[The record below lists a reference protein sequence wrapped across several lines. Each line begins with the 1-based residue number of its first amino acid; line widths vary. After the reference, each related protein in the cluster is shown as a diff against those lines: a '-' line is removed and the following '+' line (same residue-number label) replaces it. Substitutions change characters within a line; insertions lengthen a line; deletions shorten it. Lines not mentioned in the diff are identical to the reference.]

1 MRSWREVLWVFLRLG
16 CVSFGGPV
24 AHLGYFHE
32 EFVRRRKWLDEATYA
47 DLVALCQFLPGP
59 ASSQVAYAI
68 GLRRAGWAGGAAAWI
83 GFTLP
88 SAAIMLAFAYGLGF
102 AGDWPLGGW
111 IGGLKI
117 AAVAVVAN
125 ALWSMAEKLCPD
137 RTRAIIAMLAACV
150 MILFPMAW
158 MQVVVIAAGS
168 LVGWL
173 LLTADSNGKTV
184 VEEKAGRGWP
194 WLLAFGGLLVALP
207 VMVVLTGDSI
217 VLMIDAFYRSG
228 SLVFGGGHVVLPL
241 LEEATVGRG
250 WLSRDAFLAGY
261 GVAQAV
267 PGPLFTFA
275 AYLGSVIGV
284 GPGGVVGGLL
294 ALVAIYLPSWLLLP
308 GAMPYWNRMRNMPA
322 ARSALMGT
330 NAAVVGLLG
339 TAFYDPVLTSGVT
352 DSLRLVLALLAFGA
366 LRFLK
371 LPPWLLVLACAV
383 AGGVLLG

>member
-1 MRSWREVLWVFLRLG
+1 MG
-16 CVSFGGPV
+16 CLSFGGPV

-68 GLRRAGWAGGAAAWI
+68 GLRQAGWAGGAAAWV
-83 GFTLP
+83 GFTVP
-88 SAAIMLAFAYGLGF
+88 SAAIMLAFAFGLGF
-102 AGDWPLGGW
+102 AGDAALGGW
-111 IGGLKI
+111 ISGLKI

-125 ALWSMAEKLCPD
+125 ALWSMAAQLCPD
-137 RTRAIIAMLAACV
+137 RGRAIIAILAACV
-150 MILFPMAW
+150 MILYPEAW
-158 MQVVVIAAGS
+158 MQVVVIAAGA
-168 LVGWL
+168 LVGRL
-173 LLTADSNGKTV
+173 LLKADATGPTGAAGK
-184 VEEKAGRGWP
+184 EGRGWP

-207 VMVVLTGDSI
+207 LMVITTGDPI

-241 LEEATVGRG
+241 LEEATVGRD

-275 AYLGSVIGV
+275 AYLGSVIGI

-308 GAMPYWNRMRNMPA
+308 GAMPYWNRLRNLPA

-339 TAFYDPVLTSGVT
+339 AAFYDPVLSAGVT
-352 DSLRLVLALLAFGA
+352 DNLRLVLALLAFGA

-371 LPPWLLVLACAV
+371 LPPWLLVVLSAA
-383 AGGVLLG
+383 AGGLWLH